1 VTPALLFAQISGQE
15 TGMWQYR
22 ELIKRLTLTE
32 FKTRYQ
38 NTALGFLWSI
48 LSPLA
53 LAMVL
58 YFVFKNLFKAEDFA
72 ANLVLGIFAWRFF
85 IVGTTSALTTIVGKS
100 SLVTKVYLPRQ
111 ILIIS
116 NVLAN
121 LLSSL
126 LEFLV
131 LVVILYF
138 ILGKLPLTIVLF
150 PVVHILYFLFVY
162 GIGLFLSALFVYFRD
177 LNQIWDILTNI
188 LFYCTPIVY
197 PISIVPDYL
206 MPYYVLNPLTQI
218 ITIYRNIMVAGV
230 LPSWDS
236 LIIVL
241 GFTIGAVVIGSII
254 FAKLQRR
261 FAEAI

>member
-1 VTPALLFAQISGQE
+1 
-15 TGMWQYR
+15 MWQYR

-38 NTALGFLWSI
+38 NTVLGFLWSI

-53 LAMVL
+53 LALVL
-58 YFVFKNLFKAEDFA
+58 YFVFKNLFKQEENYA
-72 ANLVLGIFAWRFF
+72 ANLILGIIAWRFF
-85 IVGTTSALTTIVGKS
+85 TVGTTSALSTIVGKS

-121 LLSSL
+121 LLGSL

-138 ILGKLPLTIVLF
+138 VLGKLPATIVLF
-150 PVVHILYFLFVY
+150 PLVHILYFLLVY

-177 LNQIWDILTNI
+177 LNQIWDILVNI
-188 LFYCTPIVY
+188 LFFCTPIVY
-197 PISIVPDYL
+197 PISIVPAYL
-206 MPYYVLNPLTQI
+206 LPYYTLNPVTQI
-218 ITIYRNIMVAGV
+218 ITIYRNIMVAGI

-241 GFTIGAVVIGSII
+241 GFTIGAVVIGSIA